1 MVFLSIVA
9 AGATADVLRDLERK
23 RKQRKKMI
31 ELQRVRI

>member
-23 RKQRKKMI
+23 RRKSRSI
-31 ELQRVRI
+31 ELQRVRV